1 MKGSGSGYGLPEVTR
16 LGRDIEAAA
25 RSGDSGAIG
34 ALIEDL
40 DGRLARLRIR
50 SADGR
55 VFTEL

>member
-1 MKGSGSGYGLPEVTR
+1 MKGSGAGYGLPEVTR

-25 RSGDSGAIG
+25 RSGDSGTIG
-34 ALIEDL
+34 SLIDDL

-55 VFTEL
+55 VSMEV

>member
-1 MKGSGSGYGLPEVTR
+1 MKGSGAGYGLHEVTR
-16 LGRDIEAAA
+16 LGRDIEATA

-34 ALIEDL
+34 SLIDEL

-55 VFTEL
+55 LSTEL